1 MHDPHVRDAHCGPAT
16 QHPTRTSDSTVAAVQ
31 APRRSPGGLAE
42 RTTGP
47 TGGRDLLLDL
57 LRTGALGVVVLWHW
71 IFTSVRWAADGPH
84 VGNPVATTPGLWV
97 ATWLLQVMPAFFVV
111 GGALHSLDRTPARRF
126 WAKRCRRLLVPV
138 APLLVAASL
147 LALAA
152 HVAERDDLV
161 RGVLLVISPMWFL
174 ATYLVCI
181 AVAPLARRAHERW
194 GVGIVVV
201 GVVATL
207 CVDRV
212 RIGGGVGGPVTGVA
226 AFVLVWATV
235 HQLGFSLAR
244 LRSAP
249 RRVQVSVAVG
259 GYAALAAAA
268 WLGPYPAAMVGL
280 DGAKLSNM
288 GPPTTMVVL
297 LGIAQIGLIA
307 ACAPALEAFAWR
319 VRGTLRSA
327 SEWSMTV
334 YAWHLSAFA
343 AFWAIAAWAGL
354 EVTARIDA
362 RWWLLRPVWLLGPA
376 LLAVPICRAMR
387 GFDRRNAGP
396 VS

>member
-1 MHDPHVRDAHCGPAT
+1 MHDPHVREIRGGPL
-16 QHPTRTSDSTVAAVQ
+16 TRHDDR
-31 APRRSPGGLAE
+31 APEPS
-42 RTTGP
+42 
-47 TGGRDLLLDL
+47 GGRDLLLDL
-57 LRTGALGVVVLWHW
+57 LRTSALGVVVLWHW

-84 VGNPVATTPGLWV
+84 VGNPVATTPGLWL
-97 ATWLLQVMPAFFVV
+97 ATWLLQVMPAFFVI
-111 GGALHSLDRTPARRF
+111 GGALHALDRTPARQF

-138 APLLVAASL
+138 APLLIVASL

-194 GVGIVVV
+194 GIAVV
-201 GVVATL
+201 GVGILATL
-207 CVDRV
+207 CVDRA
-212 RIGGGVGGPVTGVA
+212 RIGAGIGGPVTGAA

-249 RRVQVSVAVG
+249 RRVQVSVAIG

-268 WLGPYPAAMVGL
+268 WVGPYPAAMVGL

-319 VRGTLRSA
+319 VRGTLASA
-327 SEWSMTV
+327 GEWSMTV
-334 YAWHLSAFA
+334 YAWHLTAFA

-354 EVTARIDA
+354 EVTAHIDA

-376 LLAVPICRAMR
+376 LVAVPICRAMR
-387 GFDRRNAGP
+387 GFDRRTRGP
-396 VS
+396 VG